1 MGDFRQGET
10 EGHSAFSRSV
20 EPEILPPDGSP
31 GGGGGWYPP
40 PDQQRYSQPPQP
52 RPRGPRRQVPG
63 WAFAPATY
71 VLCGINIAVYLG
83 MVLSG
88 VSFWDPTLGQ
98 VIHWGGNNGAL
109 VIAHHQWW
117 RLITAMFVHIGIIH
131 IGFNIW
137 CLWNLGLLAEPLM
150 GPFGVAAA
158 YLMTGFAG
166 NLLGIMVH
174 PGVVHG
180 AHNALIVVDPYR
192 TGAGASGA
200 IFGLAGVL
208 IVLLKSPLLPLPK
221 VELNRLRRS
230 VIFFAF
236 INLAIGLYTV
246 VGPSP
251 VRVDNMAHLGGFL
264 SGLALGVPLVP
275 KIGAAKPLFERR
287 RRLGVWGGTF
297 LLVLLA
303 FAVRSFWG

>member
-1 MGDFRQGET
+1 MDDFRQQDGQS
-10 EGHSAFSRSV
+10 GAAFSRSV
-20 EPEILPPDGSP
+20 EPEILPPGENPRGNDR
-31 GGGGGWYPP
+31 GWYPP
-40 PDQQRYSQPPQP
+40 PDQQRHTQPP
-52 RPRGPRRQVPG
+52 RPRRPRGRLPG

-71 VLCGINIAVYLG
+71 VLCGINCAVYLA

-88 VSFWDPTLGQ
+88 VSFWDPTLAQ
-98 VIHWGGNNGAL
+98 LIHWGGNNGAY
-109 VIAHHQWW
+109 VIAGGQWW
-117 RLITAMFVHIGIIH
+117 RLITAMFVHVGIIH
-131 IGFNIW
+131 IATNIW

-150 GPFGVAAA
+150 GRFGVVAA

-166 NLLGIMVH
+166 NLLSIMVH
-174 PGVVHG
+174 PGVAHG
-180 AHNALIVVDPYR
+180 LHNSLIIVDPFR

-221 VELNRLRRS
+221 GELNRLRRS

-251 VRVDNMAHLGGFL
+251 IRIDNMAHLGGFL
-264 SGLALGVPLVP
+264 SGLALGLPLVP

-287 RRLGVWGGTF
+287 RRWGVWGGTF
-297 LLVLLA
+297 LLLLLT
-303 FAVRSFWG
+303 FGVYSFWR